1 MITHLIAAGV
11 FSSTSEAAMTDLVTL
26 NEAKLWLRVDG
37 DDDDGTI
44 ALLIAAASDAV
55 RDVASDW
62 AGEGTVPDRLK
73 LACLARVAVAFDERT
88 NVSPGT
94 GELPML
100 TPLRRLEV

>member
-1 MITHLIAAGV
+1 MA
-11 FSSTSEAAMTDLVTL
+11 DLVTL
-26 NEAKLWLRVDG
+26 GEAKLYLRVDG
-37 DDDDGTI
+37 NAEDDTI

-62 AGEGTVPDRLK
+62 DGEGTVPDRLK

-94 GELPML
+94 GETPML